1 METCGR
7 FTIPPLLRYNGY
19 AKTTTSMID
28 CIENEDGT
36 FTISWDENDPLE
48 SVLNDWTEADFIE
61 VIRNYAEEI
70 LACKE
75 FYSKNSS
82 KSEEE
87 SGETNISEA
96 TEEDYQDFWEGED
109 ISEQKSDNYV
119 QATNEDTFWEIPP
132 LEEGYPTK
140 DDRLWEG

>member
-1 METCGR
+1 
-7 FTIPPLLRYNGY
+7 
-19 AKTTTSMID
+19 MID

-82 KSEEE
+82 KSKEE

-96 TEEDYQDFWEGED
+96 TEEDYQDFWEGDD
-109 ISEQKSDNYV
+109 ISEQESDTYV

>member
-1 METCGR
+1 
-7 FTIPPLLRYNGY
+7 
-19 AKTTTSMID
+19 MID
-28 CIENEDGT
+28 CIQNEDGT

-82 KSEEE
+82 KSKKE

-96 TEEDYQDFWEGED
+96 TEEDYQDFWEGDD
-109 ISEQKSDNYV
+109 ISEQESDTYV

-132 LEEGYPTK
+132 LQEGYPTK